1 MYDPKSLEE
10 ISGEV
15 SEWKESILN
24 KRLNKTGEVK
34 PEFRSGSGELVTE
47 RVYTPLDTAAMDYLK
62 DIGLPGQYPFT
73 RGIDPLGY
81 RAFNSPL
88 GFYAGYGSGENAN
101 DRYKQLYAA
110 GSRDIGLALD
120 LPTQIGLDSDDPAAE
135 GEVGKVGLA
144 VDTIQDLERALEGIP
159 LQGLKTGTVGNCIG
173 PWVLALFFCLCE
185 NKQMEKSQ
193 LGIRIQNDPFKEYTG
208 RGTYIFNPDVA
219 VDLASD
225 VVEFMY
231 KNIPSWEPQW
241 SCTTTMRWG
250 GCSASQEIGF
260 GMANLL
266 CYVEAA
272 KAKGVQPE
280 HYVPMVDL
288 HMSSDNDLFEEVAKF
303 RAARR
308 LWARITEERFKTK
321 DPRILALRI
330 STYTAANRLTAQEP
344 LNNIIRSTMHVLA
357 SMLAGVDHITAAAYD
372 EALALPTFESTRLA
386 SLTKHILNNENQIGN
401 CVDPLAGSYY
411 VESMT
416 NQLEEKARYWFET
429 VQEMGGAKAA
439 IDNGLYL
446 RAMAK
451 GQYQYQKEIES
462 GERKVIGVN
471 KFFMEKKV
479 DVPLFKSDPEGESR
493 QLERLRKIRNERNN
507 EKVRRCLDEIS
518 RVAEKKTKGE
528 AINIMPAM
536 LEAVRSHATVGEI
549 FGTLLEI
556 FGEYKPPIV
565 F

>member
-1 MYDPKSLEE
+1 MCDPKSLED
-10 ISGEV
+10 ISGEF
-15 SEWKESILN
+15 SEWNETTLKE
-24 KRLNKTGEVK
+24 RLNKTTEVK
-34 PEFRSGSGELVTE
+34 PEFTSGSGEFVTE
-47 RVYTPLDTAAMDYLK
+47 RIYTPLDTASVDYLK
-62 DIGLPGQYPFT
+62 DLGFPGQYPFT

-101 DRYKQLYAA
+101 DRYKQLYSA

-120 LPTQIGLDSDDPAAE
+120 LPTQLGMDSDDPAAE

-159 LQGLKTGTVGNCIG
+159 LQGLKTGTVGNCIS
-173 PWVLALFFCLCE
+173 PWILALFFCLCE
-185 NKQMEKSQ
+185 NKHMEKAQ

-208 RGTYIFNPDVA
+208 RGTFIFNPDVA

-231 KNIPSWEPQW
+231 KNVPSWEPQW

-280 HYVPMVDL
+280 YYLPLVDL
-288 HMSSDNDLFEEVAKF
+288 HMSSDNDLFEEIAKF

-308 LWARITEERFKTK
+308 LWARIAEEKFKTK

-401 CVDPLAGSYY
+401 CVDPLGGSYY
-411 VESMT
+411 VESLT
-416 NQLEEKARYWFET
+416 SQLEEKARHWFEI
-429 VQEMGGAKAA
+429 VQDMGGAKAA

-446 RAMAK
+446 KEMAK
-451 GQYQYQKEIES
+451 GQYHYQKEVES
-462 GERKVIGVN
+462 GERKVIGIN
-471 KFFMEKKV
+471 KFPLENKI

-493 QLERLRKIRNERNN
+493 QIERLRKIKQERDNA
-507 EKVRRCLDEIS
+507 EVTRRLDELR
-518 RVAEKKTKGE
+518 RVAEKKAKGE
-528 AINIMPAM
+528 VINIMPAM
-536 LEAVRSHATVGEI
+536 LENVRAFSTVGEI
-549 FGTLLEI
+549 FGTLLEVY
-556 FGEYKPPIV
+556 GEYKPPVV